1 VKNAFLSG
9 DKIYL
14 RPLEYADA
22 PTMVGWM
29 NDPDV
34 TRTLQIFRPMNEQS
48 ERDFIDRVTKDTNQ
62 VGFAIVSRR
71 DDQFVGTAGL
81 MSIDWRDRHAAFGI
95 SIGDKTKWGLGYG
108 TEATMLLTE
117 FAFETLNLHRVWLH
131 VYDFNAGGLRAYER
145 AGYRREGVL
154 REAAFREGRYHDVIV
169 MAVLR
174 DEWRAARRTTAR
186 AAAERMDGKPAR
198 SRRAKR
204 TPPRRAGSRAR

>member
-1 VKNAFLSG
+1 MKNAFLSG
-9 DKIYL
+9 EKIYL

-22 PTMVGWM
+22 PTLVGWM

-34 TRTLQIFRPMNEQS
+34 TRTLQVFRPLNEQA
-48 ERDFIDRVTKDTNQ
+48 ERDYIDRVSKDTNQ

-71 DDQFVGTAGL
+71 DDQFIGTAGL
-81 MSIDWRDRHAAFGI
+81 MGIDWRDRHAAFGI

-108 TEATMLLTE
+108 TEATALLTE

-131 VYDFNAGGLRAYER
+131 VYDFNTGGLRAYER

-154 REAAFREGRYHDVIV
+154 REAAFREGRYHDIIV

-174 DEWRAARRTTAR
+174 DEWRAARPKPAR
-186 AAAERMDGKPAR
+186 AAAESTDGRPAR
-198 SRRAKR
+198 AHRGTRA
-204 TPPRRAGSRAR
+204 PSRRAGSRSR